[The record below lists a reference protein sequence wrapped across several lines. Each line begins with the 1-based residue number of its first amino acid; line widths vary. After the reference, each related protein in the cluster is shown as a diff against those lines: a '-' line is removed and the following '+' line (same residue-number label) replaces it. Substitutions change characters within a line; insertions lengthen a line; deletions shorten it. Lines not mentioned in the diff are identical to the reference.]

1 MASYYK
7 FGKFVS
13 AHGLKGELIL
23 RHELGKASDLKGLEA
38 IFLEDKKGSF
48 LPYFIQ
54 SAKKKS
60 AEEVVLQLEGVDVRE
75 KALLLSSKSAWI
87 PEEEFHRLAD
97 RMAPANL
104 LGYMIVENK
113 KQHGQIEEVIEQP
126 QQLLCRIK
134 IDEKEVLIPLNE
146 STLLKINHA
155 KKTVEVTL
163 PEGLLDIYLS

>member
-7 FGKFVS
+7 IGKFAT
-13 AHGLKGELIL
+13 AHGLKGELVL
-23 RHELGKASDLKGLEA
+23 QHELGKASDLKGLEA

-60 AEEVVLQLEGVDVRE
+60 PQEVLVQLEGVDVRE
-75 KALLLSSKSAWI
+75 KALSLATKTVWI

-97 RMAPANL
+97 RSAPANL

-134 IDEKEVLIPLNE
+134 INEKEVLIPLNE

-155 KKTVEVTL
+155 KKIVEVTL
-163 PEGLLDIYLS
+163 PDGLLDIYLF